1 MEHNNERTIGLRQIM
16 QLSSKHFPEIVPLV
30 HKTLEDEI
38 TKMKFELAQ
47 RHARLILTGGITTQ
61 NAVST
66 TTESKLDATGAHIRQ
81 SIDTREAEVAYSG
94 VKLCEE
100 ALKDLKLD
108 YEKFKESTNATLASH
123 GEKFAAIKKINSGF
137 VELFKGVNENIHTV
151 FTLANKR

>member
-66 TTESKLDATGAHIRQ
+66 TTESKL
-81 SIDTREAEVAYSG
+81 S
-94 VKLCEE
+94 L
-100 ALKDLKLD
+100 
-108 YEKFKESTNATLASH
+108 
-123 GEKFAAIKKINSGF
+123 
-137 VELFKGVNENIHTV
+137 
-151 FTLANKR
+151 